1 MKEINMEEF
10 IELINEAKKEAIKNN
25 IMANVIIINENLVKT
40 DAFCFPV
47 DNSIEYLPP
56 MICGLEV
63 KLTKN
68 ELPDNVAFAITNGYT
83 EREKLID
90 QVREDTK
97 REILEDLAYQLG
109 LEDLLSNEEEL

>member
-10 IELINEAKKEAIKNN
+10 IELINEAKKEAIKNS
-25 IMANVIIINENLVKT
+25 IKANVIIINENLVKT

-63 KLTKN
+63 KLTN
-68 ELPDNVAFAITNGYT
+68 DELPDNMAFAITNGYT
-83 EREKLID
+83 EREKLIEK
-90 QVREDTK
+90 VEKDTK
-97 REILEDLAYQLG
+97 KKIFIDLAYRLD
-109 LEDLLSNEEEL
+109 LEDLLIEEEE